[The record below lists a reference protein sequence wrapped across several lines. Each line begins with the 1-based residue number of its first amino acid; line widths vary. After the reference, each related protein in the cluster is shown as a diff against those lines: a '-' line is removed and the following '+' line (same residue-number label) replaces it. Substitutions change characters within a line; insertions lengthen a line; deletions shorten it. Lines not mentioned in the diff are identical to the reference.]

1 MKTGSFRWMQRILVL
16 CLVIAVVM
24 GPVQW
29 GYAQTA
35 SANEAKVTSPGGY
48 SQIHSKVQSK
58 GTVKIIVKVRAP
70 FTPECMLKE
79 KDTYD
84 QRAMTAQV
92 QDQLIAEL
100 AAAGHKPADV
110 YKYQYVPYIA
120 MTVDSAALDAL
131 LSSSDVETVEE
142 DIPVPPS
149 LDLSVPRIGATQ
161 LHTTNLTG
169 TGVAVAILDT
179 GVDKNH
185 PFLQGAVVSE
195 ACYSTNNTAS
205 GVYSLCPGGVTEST
219 AEGSALPYGG
229 NCFSGGCGHGTH
241 VAGIA
246 AGRRGVNGSPGPG
259 VAPGASIIA
268 IQVFSRFN
276 SDDSCGG
283 AGTAPCVM
291 SYTSDQIKAL
301 ERVYALRSTYAIA
314 SANMSLGGGQYSAN
328 CDSDSRKSSIDNL
341 RAAGIATVISSGN
354 SYYCGYVGA
363 PACISSA
370 ISVGATDDS
379 DAVAGYS
386 NSASM
391 VSVLAPGSSISSS
404 IPVADGG
411 GYQSWNGTSM
421 AAPHVTGAWALMKQ
435 AFPTATV
442 SNILARFT
450 STGLS
455 VTDSGCTSVTK
466 RRISVSEA
474 YDQSPNREIL
484 WRNTSNGQNLVWYMD
499 RVTRTRT
506 AYLPTL
512 TDQNWKMVGTADFNN
527 DGKLDILWRN
537 TSDGRNTVWYMN
549 RVTRTG
555 AASLPTLADQ
565 SWKIVGTGDFNNDTR
580 PDILWRNTLNGQN
593 MVWYMNGVTR
603 TGTASLLQLADQN
616 WKIVGTG
623 DFNNDTRPDILWRNT
638 YTGKNLVWY
647 MNGVTRTGA
656 AYILQ
661 LADQNWKIVGTGHF
675 NNDTRP
681 DILWRNTSTG
691 RNLVWYMNGVTRTG
705 AAYLPSMTDQNWKM
719 IGGQNN
725 Y

>member
-1 MKTGSFRWMQRILVL
+1 MRTGFFRWMQWVFVS
-16 CLVIAVVM
+16 CLVIMVVM

-35 SANEAKVTSPGGY
+35 SANEAKVSSPGGY
-48 SQIHSKVQSK
+48 QQIHSKAQSK

-70 FTPECMLKE
+70 FTPESTLKE
-79 KDTYD
+79 KDMHD

-100 AAAGHKPADV
+100 EGAGHKPADV

-142 DIPVPPS
+142 DIPVP
-149 LDLSVPRIGATQ
+149 LTLNLSVPRIGATQ
-161 LHTTNLTG
+161 LHATNLRG

-195 ACYSTNNTAS
+195 ACYSTNSAQYNVS
-205 GVYSLCPGGVTEST
+205 SLCPGGVTDST
-219 AEGSALPYGG
+219 AVGSALPYGG

-241 VAGIA
+241 VAGIT
-246 AGRRGVNGSPGPG
+246 AGRSGVSGSPGPG
-259 VAPGASIIA
+259 VAPGAGIIA

-301 ERVYALRSTYAIA
+301 ERVYALRNTYSIA
-314 SANMSLGGGQYSAN
+314 SVNMSLGGGQYSAN

-363 PACISSA
+363 PACISTA
-370 ISVGATDDS
+370 VSVGATDDS

-386 NSASM
+386 NSASL

-435 AFPTATV
+435 AFPTASV
-442 SNILARFT
+442 SDILARFT

-466 RRISVSEA
+466 QRINVYQA
-474 YDQSPNREIL
+474 YRVTNDFNNDGKPDIL
-484 WRNTSNGQNLVWYMD
+484 WRNTSNGQNLVWYM
-499 RVTRTRT
+499 
-506 AYLPTL
+506 
-512 TDQNWKMVGTADFNN
+512 NG
-527 DGKLDILWRN
+527 
-537 TSDGRNTVWYMN
+537 
-549 RVTRTG
+549 VTRTG
-555 AASLPTLADQ
+555 SVYLTTVTSQA
-565 SWKIVGTGDFNNDTR
+565 WKIVGTGDFNYDGK
-580 PDILWRNTLNGQN
+580 PDILWRNTSTGQ
-593 MVWYMNGVTR
+593 
-603 TGTASLLQLADQN
+603 
-616 WKIVGTG
+616 
-623 DFNNDTRPDILWRNT
+623 
-638 YTGKNLVWY
+638 NLVWY

-656 AYILQ
+656 
-661 LADQNWKIVGTGHF
+661 V
-675 NNDTRP
+675 
-681 DILWRNTSTG
+681 
-691 RNLVWYMNGVTRTG
+691 
-705 AAYLPSMTDQNWKM
+705 YLTTVTDQNWKM